1 MTVDVPRPPA
11 GLRPTV
17 RGGQRAHARAV
28 RSVGIEEELL
38 LVDAGTFLPAALSDA
53 IVGADAVHLASGTIL
68 EHEVKQEQLEVVSP
82 PRFTFDQLLAAI
94 VTGRRAADRAA
105 RAVGARVAALATS
118 PVKCDTHAVATS
130 RYAHMTERFGLTMA
144 EQLTCG
150 LHVHVRVHSADE
162 GVAVLD
168 RIRPWLPVILA
179 LSANSPFWRGD
190 DTEFASYRY
199 QAWGRWPGSGAYD
212 RFGSSEAYFAE
223 VERMLCTEVS
233 LDTGMV
239 YFDARLSAH
248 APTVEVRIA
257 DVCLAAEDSVT
268 VALIVRALV
277 EAAVAEW
284 RAGVEPDDVPTSL
297 LRLASWRASRSGLD
311 GDLLDPR
318 TGTPRPA
325 GEVVDG
331 LLRHIDGGFA
341 DGSEAARVSE
351 HVREIIR
358 RGTGAARQRASFARH
373 GSGASVIRDAV
384 AATLARPHGH
394 S

>member
-1 MTVDVPRPPA
+1 MTTDASRPQAGPRRTARDGEPA
-11 GLRPTV
+11 RTRP
-17 RGGQRAHARAV
+17 V
-28 RSVGIEEELL
+28 RSVGLEEEFL
-38 LVDAGTFLPAALSDA
+38 LVDAETFLPAALSDA
-53 IVGADAVHLASGTIL
+53 IVGPEGVHLASGTIL
-68 EHEVKQEQLEVVSP
+68 EHEVKQEQIEVVSP
-82 PRFTFDQLLAAI
+82 PLFTFDQLLAAI
-94 VTGRRAADRAA
+94 VSGRRAADRAA

-130 RYAHMTERFGLTMA
+130 RYAHMTERFGLTMS

-190 DTEFASYRY
+190 DSEFASYRY

-212 RFGSSEAYFAE
+212 RFGSSEAYFEA
-223 VERMLCTEVS
+223 VERMLRTEVS

-248 APTVEVRIA
+248 VPTVEVRIA

-277 EAAVAEW
+277 ETAVAEW
-284 RAGVEPDDVPTSL
+284 RAGLAADDVPTSL

-325 GEVVDG
+325 GEVVDA
-331 LLRHIDGGFA
+331 LLRHVEGGFT
-341 DGSEAARVSE
+341 DRSEATRIAA
-351 HVREIIR
+351 HVYEIVR
-358 RGTGAARQRASFARH
+358 RGSGAAHQRVSFARH
-373 GSGASVIRDAV
+373 GDGASVIRDAV
-384 AATLARPHGH
+384 AATLARPHGRR
-394 S
+394 